1 MHFARKHHKSLFST
15 GADSRNHIHT
25 KVGVR
30 FSQPPAF
37 ALSAPKSYHDH
48 NPSEHSLYR
57 QNQYLPPCFLARFL
71 PPAEPPPQTAS
82 PDTDSIPGPR
92 ITKVKRLSL
101 STRGGATRRAIRQF
115 EPRRADCEK
124 ALVLKA
130 VQMAIAFAPRIVCR
144 VFAGNLRVANDSRHG
159 NPPRSSMS
167 WPRHQNATPAH
178 TLAVQLSAQ
187 LQTVTLI
194 A

>member
-1 MHFARKHHKSLFST
+1 MFLQHRSSLAVICAQDAHPVSGKQAFGRETRKKLSMHFARKHHKSLFST

-101 STRGGATRRAIRQF
+101 STRGGGDQTRH
-115 EPRRADCEK
+115 P
-124 ALVLKA
+124 A
-130 VQMAIAFAPRIVCR
+130 V
-144 VFAGNLRVANDSRHG
+144 
-159 NPPRSSMS
+159 
-167 WPRHQNATPAH
+167 
-178 TLAVQLSAQ
+178 
-187 LQTVTLI
+187 
-194 A
+194 